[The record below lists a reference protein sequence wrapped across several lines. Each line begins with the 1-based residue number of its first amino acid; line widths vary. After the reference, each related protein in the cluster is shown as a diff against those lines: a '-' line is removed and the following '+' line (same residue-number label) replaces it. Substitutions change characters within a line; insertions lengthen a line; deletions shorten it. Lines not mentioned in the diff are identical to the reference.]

1 MCRCFVL
8 GCRRAEFGGAL
19 FRVGESSGAR
29 ASQGLVALQLQ
40 FGCASLPFP
49 LPSRRG
55 RQFERGPARVP
66 HHERWPNGLH
76 GGTAAV
82 IRLCLLAFTR
92 SARQALTPVSA
103 DAHRRYCDV
112 QVVFTL
118 HTYGD

>member
-1 MCRCFVL
+1 VCLTMS
-8 GCRRAEFGGAL
+8 
-19 FRVGESSGAR
+19 VGRTGFT
-29 ASQGLVALQLQ
+29 VALQLQ

-118 HTYGD
+118 HTHRD